1 MAKKMVQV
9 IKVKQRTFTD
19 DVLTVK
25 EMMDMLAIGKNTAYR
40 LLREGT
46 IKSFRIGTSYKVLR
60 ESVENYI
67 YSNCKQKIREKSGI
81 T

>member
-25 EMMDMLAIGKNTAYR
+25 EMMDMLAIGKNTAYK
-40 LLREGT
+40 LLRDGD
-46 IKSFRIGTSYKVLR
+46 IKSFRIGNTHKVLR
-60 ESVENYI
+60 KSVMDYI
-67 YSNCKQKIREKSGI
+67 YKNSQ
-81 T
+81 

>member
-1 MAKKMVQV
+1 MAEKKLIKI
-9 IKVKQRTFTD
+9 IKVKERRYNE

-67 YSNCKQKIREKSGI
+67 YSNCK
-81 T
+81 

>member
-60 ESVENYI
+60 ESVEDYI
-67 YSNCKQKIREKSGI
+67 YSNCK
-81 T
+81 